1 MAGIKRK
8 LDSTK
13 GSAAVP
19 TGSTTGAGAPPKTP
33 NSTVGD
39 TAHIR
44 VTRSLRASQD
54 ARANQTDNNKNST
67 NILMHNKSSNNRPL
81 SRIITLSTRAAR
93 ANSAARNALNSAT
106 NNGTNSLSNAARETR
121 ASRTRA
127 AAPTTVA
134 APTTAPAQSHLDGT
148 SLNVPETPRSK
159 RVRRGPVVEE
169 TPRSTRQ
176 SARLRSH
183 VSTSFNESA
192 SSELA
197 ITKQFEASP
206 SKGVTPSSRT
216 RNRSRQ
222 AVDVAPDATQSTLN
236 SNVTTE
242 MRPRSPED
250 IIPETVERLK
260 QTEGDEDPH
269 EPAEFCQAAGELSA
283 DSMYQEEYHETNE
296 TNIQEIEGM
305 PSPAKTSCSSGSQK
319 RRSSEPENKGTT
331 EFSSTLDLPSQ
342 RLKLEDG
349 ELDRTVEQSLQG
361 STDIK
366 NVSNSPDDEVEESK
380 AGDES
385 RQITEDIEESTPEN
399 TTEPTVGKA
408 VRGGRSRGRGRGGRS
423 RAAARSGSNKRGRG
437 GTRAARGGR
446 TGRQYDRSS
455 DVEHDRSPSPSAAT
469 QKLRDRQ
476 RELDKA
482 FRKVAAAQ
490 RLALAV
496 LASQSQKKLS
506 RDKNAHKNVPE
517 YEEINSLLKTRL
529 ERRLEVFRH
538 EYELRVEQE
547 NKLFAAKRE
556 AVEERFRVSPIFYL
570 TFVLTG
576 AAVDD
581 KRLQASARYIKE
593 EHFFASQGEY
603 MAFVEGRRAAEDDE
617 HTEVCQLLYS
627 GSLCKHNRLIWS
639 QTDGSEAE
647 PERIIPPAKEVVRGF
662 NSSFVRNPAGAA
674 SYDRAR
680 YGWDDFVQRAKLGDD
695 IDPQMKEMRE
705 AGPFAGFSAR
715 EIIDLL
721 LEATGIVEVRQKA
734 SVENQLNPVFPDARP
749 TALFA
754 LADVAAAELPRPTLS
769 QTTPRL
775 SAHRALLPQPSQVAH
790 GPTDPRSF
798 VLPPPTP
805 QRQQPRRLLPA
816 GQQIPPISEQLGLPD
831 PFASRGG
838 PPQLPPP
845 PGSNFQRPPLPNYLA
860 GHHPQ
865 SLYYPPPPPPTAPP
879 PGPRPPY

>member
-13 GSAAVP
+13 GSAAAT
-19 TGSTTGAGAPPKTP
+19 TGSATGAAPPKTP

-54 ARANQTDNNKNST
+54 ARANHTDNNKNST
-67 NILMHNKSSNNRPL
+67 IHPMHNRSSNSRPL

-93 ANSAARNALNSAT
+93 ANSAARNALNNAA
-106 NNGTNSLSNAARETR
+106 NNGTNSPSNAARETR

-127 AAPTTVA
+127 AAPVA
-134 APTTAPAQSHLDGT
+134 AAAPVPAPSQFDGT
-148 SLNVPETPRSK
+148 ALNVPETPRSK
-159 RVRRGPVVEE
+159 RVRRGPAVEE

-183 VSTSFNESA
+183 VNPSFNDNA
-192 SSELA
+192 SSEVA

-222 AVDVAPDATQSTLN
+222 SVDAAPETTQSSVN
-236 SNVTTE
+236 SNVTTD
-242 MRPRSPED
+242 MRPPSPED
-250 IIPETVERLK
+250 IIPETIEGLK
-260 QTEGDEDPH
+260 ETEGDQDPH
-269 EPAEFCQAAGELSA
+269 ESMESTQAAGELLAGST
-283 DSMYQEEYHETNE
+283 YQEDNHETNE
-296 TNIQEIEGM
+296 VSIQEIEGM
-305 PSPAKTSCSSGSQK
+305 PSPAKTSCSSGSRK
-319 RRSSEPENKGTT
+319 RRSSEPENKGTA
-331 EFSSTLDLPSQ
+331 EFTSILDLPRQ
-342 RLKLEDG
+342 ILKVEDG
-349 ELDRTVEQSLQG
+349 ELDRTAEQTLQG

-366 NVSNSPDDEVEESK
+366 NASRSPDDEVEDSK
-380 AGDES
+380 TGDDS

-399 TTEPTVGKA
+399 AAEPTVGKA
-408 VRGGRSRGRGRGGRS
+408 LRGGRSRGRGRGGRS
-423 RAAARSGSNKRGRG
+423 RAAARSGSSKRGRG
-437 GTRAARGGR
+437 GARAARGGR
-446 TGRQYDRSS
+446 VGRQYDRSS

-506 RDKNAHKNVPE
+506 RDKNTHRNVPE
-517 YEEINSLLKTRL
+517 YEEINSLLKARL
-529 ERRLEVFRH
+529 EERLDVFRH

-547 NKLFAAKRE
+547 NRLFAANRE
-556 AVEERFRVSPIFYL
+556 AIEERFR
-570 TFVLTG
+570 
-576 AAVDD
+576 
-581 KRLQASARYIKE
+581 ASARYIKE
-593 EHFFASQGEY
+593 EHYFASQGEY

-617 HTEVCQLLYS
+617 HTE
-627 GSLCKHNRLIWS
+627 
-639 QTDGSEAE
+639 TDGSETE
-647 PERIIPPAKEVVRGF
+647 PERVIPPAKEVVRGF

-721 LEATGIVEVRQKA
+721 LEATDIVEVRQKA
-734 SVENQLNPVFPDARP
+734 SVENQLNPAFPDTRP

-754 LADVAAAELPRPTLS
+754 LADVAAAELPRPTLP
-769 QTTPRL
+769 QTTSRL
-775 SAHRALLPQPSQVAH
+775 SAHRALLPQPSQVSH

-845 PGSNFQRPPLPNYLA
+845 PGSNFQRPPLPNYLTS
-860 GHHPQ
+860 HHPQ

>member
-13 GSAAVP
+13 GSAAAP
-19 TGSTTGAGAPPKTP
+19 TGSATGAGLPPKTP

-54 ARANQTDNNKNST
+54 ARANHTDNNKNST
-67 NILMHNKSSNNRPL
+67 NHPMHNRSSNNRPL

-93 ANSAARNALNSAT
+93 ANSAARNALNNAT
-106 NNGTNSLSNAARETR
+106 NNGTNSPSNAARETR

-127 AAPTTVA
+127 AAPVA
-134 APTTAPAQSHLDGT
+134 AAAPAPAPAASQFDGT
-148 SLNVPETPRSK
+148 ALNVPETPRSK
-159 RVRRGPVVEE
+159 RVRRGPAAEE

-183 VSTSFNESA
+183 VNTSFNDNA
-192 SSELA
+192 SSEA
-197 ITKQFEASP
+197 VITKQFETSP

-222 AVDVAPDATQSTLN
+222 AVDAALDTIQSSVN
-236 SNVTTE
+236 SNATTD
-242 MRPRSPED
+242 MRPPSPED
-250 IIPETVERLK
+250 IIPETVEGLK
-260 QTEGDEDPH
+260 ETEDDQDPH
-269 EPAEFCQAAGELSA
+269 EFMESTQAAEELPA
-283 DSMYQEEYHETNE
+283 GPTYQEDNHETNE
-296 TNIQEIEGM
+296 VNGQEIEGM
-305 PSPAKTSCSSGSQK
+305 PSPAKTSSSSGSRK
-319 RRSSEPENKGTT
+319 RRSSELENQGTT
-331 EFSSTLDLPSQ
+331 GLTSIVDLPRQ
-342 RLKLEDG
+342 ILKVEDG
-349 ELDRTVEQSLQG
+349 ELDRTAEQTLQG

-366 NVSNSPDDEVEESK
+366 NASRSPDDEVEESK
-380 AGDES
+380 PGDES

-399 TTEPTVGKA
+399 ATEPTIGKA
-408 VRGGRSRGRGRGGRS
+408 LRGGRSRGRGRGGRS
-423 RAAARSGSNKRGRG
+423 RAAARSGSSKRGRG
-437 GTRAARGGR
+437 GARAARGGR
-446 TGRQYDRSS
+446 IGRQYDRSS

-506 RDKNAHKNVPE
+506 RDKNAHRNVPE
-517 YEEINSLLKTRL
+517 YEQINTLLKARL
-529 ERRLEVFRH
+529 EERLEVFRH

-547 NKLFAAKRE
+547 NRLFAANRE
-556 AVEERFRVSPIFYL
+556 AIEERFR
-570 TFVLTG
+570 
-576 AAVDD
+576 
-581 KRLQASARYIKE
+581 ASARYIKE

-617 HTEVCQLLYS
+617 HTE
-627 GSLCKHNRLIWS
+627 
-639 QTDGSEAE
+639 TDGSETE
-647 PERIIPPAKEVVRGF
+647 PERVIPPAKEVVRGF

-734 SVENQLNPVFPDARP
+734 SVENQLNPAFPDTRP

-775 SAHRALLPQPSQVAH
+775 SAHRALLPQPSQVSH

-860 GHHPQ
+860 SHHPQ

>member
-8 LDSTK
+8 LDSIK
-13 GSAAVP
+13 GSAAGP
-19 TGSTTGAGAPPKTP
+19 TGSATGAGAPPKTP

-67 NILMHNKSSNNRPL
+67 NSAMHNKSINHRPL

-93 ANSAARNALNSAT
+93 ANSAARNALNNAA
-106 NNGTNSLSNAARETR
+106 NNGTNSPSNAARETR

-127 AAPTTVA
+127 AAPAAVA
-134 APTTAPAQSHLDGT
+134 APAPAPAPSQFDGT
-148 SLNVPETPRSK
+148 TLSVPETPRSK
-159 RVRRGPVVEE
+159 RVKRGPVVEE

-183 VSTSFNESA
+183 VNTSFNENA
-192 SSELA
+192 STEAA

-206 SKGVTPSSRT
+206 TKGVTPSSRT

-222 AVDVAPDATQSTLN
+222 AVDAASDTIQNSVN
-236 SNVTTE
+236 SNLTTD
-242 MRPRSPED
+242 MRPQSPED
-250 IIPETVERLK
+250 IIPETAEGFK
-260 QTEGDEDPH
+260 QTEGDQDPH
-269 EPAEFCQAAGELSA
+269 VSMELPQAAGELST
-283 DSMYQEEYHETNE
+283 DSTHQEDNHGTSEEV
-296 TNIQEIEGM
+296 EGM
-305 PSPAKTSCSSGSQK
+305 PSPAKTTCSSGSRK
-319 RRSSEPENKGTT
+319 HRSSEPENKGTT
-331 EFSSTLDLPSQ
+331 EFTSILDLPHQ
-342 RLKLEDG
+342 NLKLEDG
-349 ELDRTVEQSLQG
+349 ELDRTAEQPLQG
-361 STDIK
+361 IVTIK
-366 NVSNSPDDEVEESK
+366 NASRSPDDEVEESK

-385 RQITEDIEESTPEN
+385 RQITEDIEESTPEHA
-399 TTEPTVGKA
+399 TEPTIGKA

-423 RAAARSGSNKRGRG
+423 RAAARSGSSKRGRG
-437 GTRAARGGR
+437 GARAARGGR
-446 TGRQYDRSS
+446 TGRHYDRSS

-517 YEEINSLLKTRL
+517 YEEINSLLKARL
-529 ERRLEVFRH
+529 EERLEVFRH

-547 NKLFAAKRE
+547 NRLFAANRE
-556 AVEERFRVSPIFYL
+556 AIEERFRVSSIFL
-570 TFVLTG
+570 SILCLFG

-617 HTEVCQLLYS
+617 HTE
-627 GSLCKHNRLIWS
+627 
-639 QTDGSEAE
+639 TDGSETE
-647 PERIIPPAKEVVRGF
+647 PERVIPPAKEVVRGF

-734 SVENQLNPVFPDARP
+734 SVENQLNPAFLDTRP

-865 SLYYPPPPPPTAPP
+865 TPPP

>member
-1 MAGIKRK
+1 MAGVKRK
-8 LDSTK
+8 LDSTRA
-13 GSAAVP
+13 SATVP
-19 TGSTTGAGAPPKTP
+19 TGSATAAGASPKTP
-33 NSTVGD
+33 NSTVGE

-44 VTRSLRASQD
+44 VTRSVRASQD
-54 ARANQTDNNKNST
+54 ARANQTDNNKNNT
-67 NILMHNKSSNNRPL
+67 DTPNHNKNSNHRPL

-93 ANSAARNALNSAT
+93 ANTAARNALNNAT
-106 NNGTNSLSNAARETR
+106 NNAANSSTNAARETR

-127 AAPTTVA
+127 AAPTAVTA
-134 APTTAPAQSHLDGT
+134 TTLASSQLDGAV
-148 SLNVPETPRSK
+148 LNIPETPRSK
-159 RVRRGPVVEE
+159 RVRRGPAVEE

-183 VSTSFNESA
+183 VNIAFNDNI
-192 SSELA
+192 SSEAA
-197 ITKQFEASP
+197 IAKQPEASP
-206 SKGVTPSSRT
+206 SKGITTNSRTRT
-216 RNRSRQ
+216 RNRQ
-222 AVDVAPDATQSTLN
+222 IVDAATDVSQIGVNNTATTAMRAQPPDDS
-236 SNVTTE
+236 
-242 MRPRSPED
+242 M
-250 IIPETVERLK
+250 PETIERPK
-260 QTEGDEDPH
+260 KTEGDQSPDLNVESSQD
-269 EPAEFCQAAGELSA
+269 AEK
-283 DSMYQEEYHETNE
+283 MPKNTIYQEEKHETNE
-296 TNIQEIEGM
+296 VENPEIEEIS
-305 PSPAKTSCSSGSQK
+305 SPTRTPNSSGPRK
-319 RRSSEPENKGTT
+319 RRASEVENNDTK
-331 EFSSTLDLPSQ
+331 EFSSIINFSHKK
-342 RLKLEDG
+342 LKLEDG
-349 ELDRTVEQSLQG
+349 ELDHTVEQQLHG
-361 STDIK
+361 STDSK
-366 NVSNSPDDEVEESK
+366 TASRSPDNGAEESK
-380 AGDES
+380 ADNES
-385 RQITEDIEESTPEN
+385 RQITEDIEGSTPDN
-399 TTEPTVGKA
+399 VIEPTTGKT
-408 VRGGRSRGRGRGGRS
+408 VRGGRNRGRGRGGRS
-423 RAAARSGSNKRGRG
+423 KAAPRSGSNKRGRG
-437 GTRAARGGR
+437 GARVARGGR
-446 TGRQYDRSS
+446 PGRQCDRSS

-496 LASQSQKKLS
+496 LASQSQKKLA

-517 YEEINSLLKTRL
+517 YEEINSLLKARL
-529 ERRLEVFRH
+529 EERLEVFRH
-538 EYELRVEQE
+538 EHELKVGQE
-547 NKLFAAKRE
+547 NRLFIANKE
-556 AVEERFRVSPIFYL
+556 AVEERFR
-570 TFVLTG
+570 
-576 AAVDD
+576 
-581 KRLQASARYIKE
+581 ASARHTKE

-617 HTEVCQLLYS
+617 HTE
-627 GSLCKHNRLIWS
+627 
-639 QTDGSEAE
+639 TDGSETE
-647 PERIIPPAKEVVRGF
+647 PERVLPPAKEVVRGF
-662 NSSFVRNPAGAA
+662 NSSFVRNPTGAA

-705 AGPFAGFSAR
+705 AGPFAGFSAQ

-721 LEATGIVEVRQKA
+721 LEATGIVEVRQKPT
-734 SVENQLNPVFPDARP
+734 VENQFKTAFSDARP

-754 LADVAAAELPRPTLS
+754 LADAAAAELPRPTIS

-775 SAHRALLPQPSQVAH
+775 SAHRTLLPQPSQVAH

-865 SLYYPPPPPPTAPP
+865 SLYYPPPPTAPPP

>member
-13 GSAAVP
+13 GSAAGP
-19 TGSTTGAGAPPKTP
+19 TGSATGVGAPPKTP

-54 ARANQTDNNKNST
+54 ARANQTDNNKNSSNNT
-67 NILMHNKSSNNRPL
+67 MHNKSSNNRPL

-93 ANSAARNALNSAT
+93 ANSAARNALNNAAS
-106 NNGTNSLSNAARETR
+106 NGTNSPSNAARETR

-127 AAPTTVA
+127 AAPAAVAPPAA
-134 APTTAPAQSHLDGT
+134 APSQFDGT
-148 SLNVPETPRSK
+148 TLNVPETPRSK

-183 VSTSFNESA
+183 VNISVNENASA
-192 SSELA
+192 EAA
-197 ITKQFEASP
+197 ITKHFEASP

-222 AVDVAPDATQSTLN
+222 AADAAPDTTQSSVN
-236 SNVTTE
+236 SNVTTD
-242 MRPRSPED
+242 MRHPSPED
-250 IIPETVERLK
+250 IIPETVEAFK
-260 QTEGDEDPH
+260 QTEDDQDPH
-269 EPAEFCQAAGELSA
+269 VSMESSQTVGELPT
-283 DSMYQEEYHETNE
+283 DSTHQEYNHETDDM
-296 TNIQEIEGM
+296 NIQEVEGM
-305 PSPAKTSCSSGSQK
+305 PSPAKTSCSSGSRK

-331 EFSSTLDLPSQ
+331 EFTSILDLPHQ
-342 RLKLEDG
+342 KLKLEDG
-349 ELDRTVEQSLQG
+349 ELDHTAEQPLQG
-361 STDIK
+361 SAVIK
-366 NVSNSPDDEVEESK
+366 NVSRSPDDEAEESK
-380 AGDES
+380 VGDES
-385 RQITEDIEESTPEN
+385 RQITEDIEESTPEH
-399 TTEPTVGKA
+399 TTEPIIGKA

-423 RAAARSGSNKRGRG
+423 RAAARSGSSKRGRG
-437 GTRAARGGR
+437 AARAARGGR

-506 RDKNAHKNVPE
+506 RDKNAHKIVPE

-529 ERRLEVFRH
+529 DKRLEVFRH

-547 NKLFAAKRE
+547 NRLFAANRE
-556 AVEERFRVSPIFYL
+556 AIEERFR
-570 TFVLTG
+570 
-576 AAVDD
+576 
-581 KRLQASARYIKE
+581 ASARYIKE

-617 HTEVCQLLYS
+617 HTE
-627 GSLCKHNRLIWS
+627 
-639 QTDGSEAE
+639 TDGSETE
-647 PERIIPPAKEVVRGF
+647 PERVIPPAKEVVRGF

-734 SVENQLNPVFPDARP
+734 SVETQRKPAFPDTRP

-754 LADVAAAELPRPTLS
+754 LADVAAAELPRPTIS

-865 SLYYPPPPPPTAPP
+865 SLYYPAPPPPTAPP
-879 PGPRPPY
+879 PPGPRPPY

>member
-13 GSAAVP
+13 GSAAGP
-19 TGSTTGAGAPPKTP
+19 TGSATGVGAPPKAP

-67 NILMHNKSSNNRPL
+67 NNTVHNKSSNNRPL

-93 ANSAARNALNSAT
+93 ANSAARNALNNAAS
-106 NNGTNSLSNAARETR
+106 NGTNSPSNAARETR

-127 AAPTTVA
+127 AAPAALAPPAA
-134 APTTAPAQSHLDGT
+134 APSQFDGT
-148 SLNVPETPRSK
+148 TLNMPETPRSK

-183 VSTSFNESA
+183 VNISFNENASA
-192 SSELA
+192 EAA
-197 ITKQFEASP
+197 ITKHFEASP

-222 AVDVAPDATQSTLN
+222 AADAAPDTTQSSVN
-236 SNVTTE
+236 SNVTTD
-242 MRPRSPED
+242 MRHPSPED
-250 IIPETVERLK
+250 ITPETVEGFK
-260 QTEGDEDPH
+260 QTEGDQDPH
-269 EPAEFCQAAGELSA
+269 VSMESSQTVGEFPT
-283 DSMYQEEYHETNE
+283 DSTHQEDNHETDDM
-296 TNIQEIEGM
+296 NIQEVEGM
-305 PSPAKTSCSSGSQK
+305 PSPAKTSCSSGSRK

-331 EFSSTLDLPSQ
+331 DFTSILDLPHQ
-342 RLKLEDG
+342 KLKLEDG
-349 ELDRTVEQSLQG
+349 ELDHTAEQPIQG
-361 STDIK
+361 SAVIK
-366 NVSNSPDDEVEESK
+366 NVSRSPDDEAEESK

-385 RQITEDIEESTPEN
+385 RQITEDIEESTPEHA
-399 TTEPTVGKA
+399 TEPIIGKA

-423 RAAARSGSNKRGRG
+423 RAAARSGLSKRGRG
-437 GTRAARGGR
+437 AARAARGGR

-506 RDKNAHKNVPE
+506 RDKNAHKIVPE
-517 YEEINSLLKTRL
+517 YEEINSLLKARL
-529 ERRLEVFRH
+529 QERLEVFRH

-547 NKLFAAKRE
+547 NRLFAANRE
-556 AVEERFRVSPIFYL
+556 AIEERFRVSLILHSILCFL
-570 TFVLTG
+570 G

-593 EHFFASQGEY
+593 EHFFASQGDY

-627 GSLCKHNRLIWS
+627 GSSCNRLIWS
-639 QTDGSEAE
+639 QTDGSETE
-647 PERIIPPAKEVVRGF
+647 PERVIPPAKEVVRGF

-734 SVENQLNPVFPDARP
+734 SVENQRKPAFPDTRP

-798 VLPPPTP
+798 VLPPPTA

-865 SLYYPPPPPPTAPP
+865 SLYYPAPPPPTAPP
-879 PGPRPPY
+879 PPGPRPPY